1 MNKTPPHDI
10 QAEQS
15 ILCSCLLRQESV
27 PMAVNKI
34 KSTSFYN
41 NSHQR
46 IFEAIEKLF
55 NAGKAID
62 MVTVMNCLKESGHLK
77 ITGGA
82 SYLAELTSI
91 PSSPSKV
98 EAHCEIVKDKERARN
113 LITIAADV
121 QASCYDGMSSS
132 NVIDDLGKRFFEVSA
147 DEATGDEP
155 VSKTVDSVLV
165 DIETRYKN
173 KSSIIG
179 IASGFLDIDR
189 MIHGFADS
197 DLILIAGRPSMG
209 KTTLALNMMSNITS
223 NGYGCLFFS
232 LEMEKKALV
241 QKQLSSMSGI
251 DFEILRLG
259 RLKDSDWP
267 KLSSAVSGLKKTNLI
282 IDDTPALSITQIRA
296 RSRMIAAR
304 EKIDIIFIDYIQ
316 IARSKGD
323 TREREIGNISAGLKA
338 IAKELNIPVVALS
351 QLSRECEKRV
361 DKRPMMSDLRD
372 SGSLEQDAD
381 IIMFV
386 YRDEQYNKSDDNP
399 KKGLAEII
407 VSKYRNGR
415 TGTIQ
420 LAFNADKSRF
430 ENLAW
435 S

>member
-1 MNKTPPHDI
+1 
-10 QAEQS
+10 
-15 ILCSCLLRQESV
+15 
-27 PMAVNKI
+27 MAVNKI

-91 PSSPSKV
+91 PSSPSKI

-121 QASCYDGMSSS
+121 QSSCYDGMSSS

-179 IASGFLDIDR
+179 IASGLFDIDR
-189 MIHGFADS
+189 MLHGFIDG
-197 DLILIAGRPSMG
+197 DLILLAARPSMG
-209 KTTLALNMMSNITS
+209 KTTLALNMLTNIS
-223 NGYGCLFFS
+223 EAGMGCLLFS
-232 LEMEKKALV
+232 LEMDKKPLI
-241 QKQLSSMSGI
+241 QKQLSSISGI
-251 DFEILRLG
+251 DFEVLRLG
-259 RLKDSDWP
+259 RLREEDWP
-267 KLSSAVSGLKKTNLI
+267 KLTSAVSRLKKTSLI
-282 IDDTPALSITQIRA
+282 IDDTPALSTTQIRA
-296 RSRMIAAR
+296 RSRMIAAKT
-304 EKIDIIFIDYIQ
+304 KIDLICIDYLQLMRGRDNNENRTHEISD
-316 IARSKGD
+316 ISRS
-323 TREREIGNISAGLKA
+323 LKA
-338 IAKELNIPVVALS
+338 LAKEQNVPVIALS
-351 QLSRECEKRV
+351 QLNRSLESRS
-361 DKRPMMSDLRD
+361 DKRPILSDLRD

-381 IIMFV
+381 IVMFV

-399 KKGLAEII
+399 KKGVAEII
-407 VSKYRNGR
+407 IAKHRNGP
-415 TGTIQ
+415 TNTVN
-420 LAFNADKSRF
+420 LKFNGRYSRF